1 MIDTG
6 VFRAYDLRG
15 LYPEQI
21 NNDFAYT
28 LGQSFGSYVLK
39 QNINE
44 VLVAHDNRLSSPGLE
59 QRLVEGLLSTGVN
72 VIRLGL
78 VTTPMYYYARVL
90 LNKWAG
96 LMITASHNPKEYNGF
111 KISFTNVG
119 NAAGKDIADFKDFTV
134 AGNYLQGSGTVSEY
148 DIEEEYLN
156 LIKNSLNFGEKK
168 IRAVFDCGNGTVSVY
183 LKKVLD
189 LLPIEYDLIYCDSDG
204 TFPNHHP
211 DPSVASNLVD
221 LQKRVVELGYDL
233 GIALDADGDRV
244 RVIDEQG
251 NIINSDVLMIM
262 FYRYMNDSLS
272 VRKAIFDVKC
282 SKTLLDELDK
292 LNIEKVM
299 WRTGNSYLY
308 RKVHEEN
315 VDFAAEYSG
324 HVFFNDRFPGID
336 DGLYAGLRLA
346 EILSKTDYKVS
357 DLYAGINHYYSTDEI
372 KYKVTEETKFEIV
385 EKVKEYAL
393 NKGYEVIDID
403 GVRASF
409 PDGWALIR
417 ASNTGPDLTLRFEAV
432 TNERK
437 IEIEEEFI
445 SILDSLK

>member
-21 NNDFAYT
+21 NDDFAYT
-28 LGQSFGSYVLK
+28 LGQSFGSYVLG

-119 NAAGKDIADFKDFTV
+119 NAAGKDIEDFKDFTV
-134 AGNYLQGSGTVSEY
+134 AGNYLQGNGSVSEY
-148 DIEEEYLN
+148 NIEEEYLN
-156 LIKNSLNFGEKK
+156 LIKNSLNFGDKK
-168 IRAVFDCGNGTVSVY
+168 IKAVFDCGNGTVSVY

-385 EKVKEYAL
+385 ENVKKYAL

-445 SILDSLK
+445 NVLDSLK

>member
-119 NAAGKDIADFKDFTV
+119 NAAGKDIEDFKDFTV

-262 FYRYMNDSLS
+262 FYRYMNNSLS

-417 ASNTGPDLTLRFEAV
+417 ASNTGPDLTLRFEAD

-437 IEIEEEFI
+437 IEIEEEYI
-445 SILDSLK
+445 SILDSIK

>member
-119 NAAGKDIADFKDFTV
+119 NAAGKDIEDFKDFTV

-262 FYRYMNDSLS
+262 FYRYMNNSLS

>member
-119 NAAGKDIADFKDFTV
+119 NAAGKDIEDFKDFTV